1 MDFNVESVNHK
12 SLITGFQK
20 IGIAFDFNKCNYKAI
35 FLGQV
40 ELYHE
45 LLKCFEM
52 QLTPE
57 CIESGEYLQDI
68 TNDLIKTLETVW
80 IKCCRDSKIGKGL
93 DEKTYTS
100 FKTCCGLVE
109 TLAQKSAAPPST
121 EPAMIS
127 KPSGAPFVLHLERC
141 SSTSQP
147 APRWLRELQ
156 LQARPCGSFQ

>member
-1 MDFNVESVNHK
+1 MELNVDSPSHA
-12 SLITGFQK
+12 SLIKCFKT
-20 IGIAFDFNKCNYKAI
+20 IGIPFDFNECNYKAI

-57 CIESGEYLQDI
+57 YIKFGENLQDI
-68 TNDLIKTLETVW
+68 TNDLIKTIDTVW
-80 IKCCRDSKIGKGL
+80 KKCCRHSKIGKGL

-100 FKTCCGLVE
+100 FKTCCGLVK
-109 TLAQKSAAPPST
+109 TLAEKSAAIPST

-141 SSTSQP
+141 SSASQP

-156 LQARPCGSFQ
+156 LQARPRGSFQ